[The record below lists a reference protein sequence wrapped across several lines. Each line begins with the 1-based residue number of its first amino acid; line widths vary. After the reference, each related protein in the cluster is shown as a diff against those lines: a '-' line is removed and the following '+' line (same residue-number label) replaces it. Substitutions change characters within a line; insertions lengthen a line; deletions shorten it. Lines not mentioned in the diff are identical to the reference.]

1 MWFVFLS
8 SLSQDFCGPEAP
20 FPPANVT
27 VVWPGG
33 VFARLDDSELVSWAV
48 NSTAPPCWPPLSAL
62 RLRVSAE
69 GQSCVDACRSSD
81 LVCEPAFFRFV
92 NNKEVLSK

>member
-1 MWFVFLS
+1 E
-8 SLSQDFCGPEAP
+8 FCGPEAP
-20 FPPANVT
+20 FPPANMST
-27 VVWPGG
+27 DWPGG
-33 VFARLDDSELVSWAV
+33 VLVGMGVSGLVSWAA

-62 RLRVSAE
+62 RLTMSTE

-92 NNKEVLSK
+92 NNKEALS